1 MCSITAAALVVCV
14 GGVVCGGYWFVNP
27 YVSFSIPILLV
38 TNQKLFSLSDSE
50 QSGFVGKL
58 KVHKSGKVK

>member
-1 MCSITAAALVVCV
+1 MCLNPDISISILV
-14 GGVVCGGYWFVNP
+14 
-27 YVSFSIPILLV
+27 LTLK
-38 TNQKLFSLSDSE
+38 QKLVSLSDSE